1 MKLLFVT
8 CGLRFILDPRD
19 AQFDGLA
26 DFYAYYRCGSGHFTG
41 QILMVFGDTVG
52 ELARVRLTRLQQ
64 RLGRITVINT
74 IDFGRIQPVD
84 DADLDYRGSAARR
97 ASFAWLLARRLGRSC
112 QGAAC
117 HSPSPNSSFVL
128 HHEHVIGLLV
138 VIGCLLSRS
147 MVRLGLGSLP
157 LRLAL
162 LVLSTG
168 NARRCCHIDHD
179 LLGGRGQRGSAD
191 RWLDRHLI
199 GIVNDDLFCVL
210 TDHDRIV

>member
-1 MKLLFVT
+1 MMLLFVA
-8 CGLRFILDPRD
+8 CGLRFILDPRGV
-19 AQFDGLA
+19 QFNGFA
-26 DFYAYYRCGSGHFTG
+26 DFYTHDRCGSGHFTG

-84 DADLDYRGSAARR
+84 HADLDYRGSAARR

-112 QGAAC
+112 QGAAW
-117 HSPSPNSSFVL
+117 HSRSSNNSLVL

-162 LVLSTG
+162 LVLSASK
-168 NARRCCHIDHD
+168 ARRCSHIDHD
-179 LLGGRGQRGSAD
+179 LLGG
-191 RWLDRHLI
+191 
-199 GIVNDDLFCVL
+199 
-210 TDHDRIV
+210 